1 MKLYK
6 KVLLSSAALMIASCA
21 AENTDNTDQDEMAM
35 ADQAAVVAPDM
46 AEDMPAR
53 MTNIL
58 PDVPE
63 GAQAVSLLGK
73 TLVSGAPSQKILDNL
88 ATAKANYDADPM
100 DAQNIIW
107 YGRRTAYTGDYR
119 RAIEIFSEGIE
130 KHPDDSRLY
139 RHRGHRYITIRQFD
153 KAIADYEIAA
163 KLIEGQEDSIEEDGA
178 PGPSGIPVSSKH
190 SNIWYHLGLS
200 YYLVHDW
207 ENALRAYQTGHDLKV
222 NDDNIVSTA
231 HWLYMILNRMGR
243 PEDAK
248 KAIEGVTADMNV
260 LENFSYH
267 NLVLFYK
274 GEIPAEEML
283 NVDPN
288 DPSGAAVAYGVANWY
303 LYNDQPE
310 KAYDLMQQ
318 FVETDSW
325 ASFGF
330 IAAEVEL
337 MMK

>member
-1 MKLYK
+1 MKIYK
-6 KVLLSSAALMIASCA
+6 KISLITMAAMVISCS
-21 AENTDNTDQDEMAM
+21 AENTDTPAAEEMA
-35 ADQAAVVAPDM
+35 AAP
-46 AEDMPAR
+46 AEA
-53 MTNIL
+53 MTNAI
-58 PDVPE
+58 PE
-63 GAQAVSLLGK
+63 GAQAISLLGK
-73 TLVSGAPSQKILDNL
+73 TLISAPAGQKVIDDL
-88 ATAKANYDADPM
+88 AAAKAVYDADPM

-107 YGRRTAYTGDYR
+107 YGRRTAYTGEFL
-119 RAIEIFSEGIE
+119 RAIEIFSEGVE
-130 KHPDDSRLY
+130 KFPEDSRMY
-139 RHRGHRYITIRQFD
+139 RHRGHRYISTRQFD

-178 PGPSGIPVSSKH
+178 PGPAGIPVSSKH

-207 ENALRAYQTGHDLKV
+207 ENALKAYQTGHDLGV

-231 HWLYMILNRMGR
+231 HWIYMIHNRMGN
-243 PEDAK
+243 PELAK
-248 KAIEGVTADMNV
+248 AAIEHITADMNV
-260 LENFSYH
+260 IENFSYH

-274 GEIPAEEML
+274 GEIPPEEML

-310 KAYDLMQQ
+310 KAYELMER
-318 FVETDSW
+318 FVATKSW